1 MSRLEQRLTK
11 LEDGV
16 RQDDTPISLE
26 LVFVSTDG
34 TPSARFRLTDD
45 GLVAVTDDC
54 ADPAVTDGPIS
65 EPDSCTN
72 RRASH
77 RA

>member
-34 TPSARFRLTDD
+34 TPSERFRLTDD
-45 GLVAVTDDC
+45 GLVALTDHCD
-54 ADPAVTDGPIS
+54 DSAVTDGPIS
-65 EPDSCTN
+65 GPDSCTN
-72 RRASH
+72 RRASS

>member
-1 MSRLEQRLTK
+1 MRRLEQRLVK
-11 LEDGV
+11 LEEEV
-16 RQDDTPISLE
+16 RLDDTPISLE

-54 ADPAVTDGPIS
+54 DDPAVTDGPIS

-72 RRASH
+72 RRAS
-77 RA
+77 RCA

>member
-34 TPSARFRLTDD
+34 TPSERFRLTDD
-45 GLVAVTDDC
+45 GLVAVTDHCD
-54 ADPAVTDGPIS
+54 DPAVTDGPIS
-65 EPDSCTN
+65 
-72 RRASH
+72 
-77 RA
+77 

>member
-16 RQDDTPISLE
+16 RQDDTPISFE

-34 TPSARFRLTDD
+34 SPSERFRLTDD
-45 GLVAVTDDC
+45 GLVEVIDHCDA
-54 ADPAVTDGPIS
+54 PAVTDGPIS
-65 EPDSCTN
+65 
-72 RRASH
+72 
-77 RA
+77 

>member
-1 MSRLEQRLTK
+1 MSRLEQRLAK

-34 TPSARFRLTDD
+34 TPSERFRLTDD
-45 GLVAVTDDC
+45 GLVAVTDHCD
-54 ADPAVTDGPIS
+54 APAVTDGPIS
-65 EPDSCTN
+65 EPDNCTN
-72 RRASH
+72 RRAS
-77 RA
+77 RGA